1 MTHNKDTQHLARL
14 PNEFHLKSN
23 VLTLRLV
30 FNALAIEVPASA
42 VRRLLRKSNEV
53 KVLLGNANVA
63 DNARK
68 PSGNKPNEFHSND
81 NVRNV
86 RFLVN
91 AWAKATAPGW
101 KKKHKQWGKWKNKQS
116 EACRCH
122 HSSWCSLVIIT
133 FVSDLIPTQIQR
145 RDGGGG

>member
-1 MTHNKDTQHLARL
+1 LARL

-81 NVRNV
+81 NVRSV
-86 RFLVN
+86 RFLVK
-91 AWAKATAPGW
+91 AWAKATAPVL
-101 KKKHKQWGKWKNKQS
+101 GKETNSGGNGKTNKQTIRGLPMPS
-116 EACRCH
+116 FIVVFPCYNYLR
-122 HSSWCSLVIIT
+122 L
-133 FVSDLIPTQIQR
+133 
-145 RDGGGG
+145 

>member
-1 MTHNKDTQHLARL
+1 MARL

-53 KVLLGNANVA
+53 NVLLGNANVA

-91 AWAKATAPGW
+91 AWAKATAPVLE
-101 KKKHKQWGKWKNKQS
+101 KKQTVGEMEKQPNKQS
-116 EACRCH
+116 EACQCH
-122 HSSWCSLVIIT
+122 HSSRGVPL
-133 FVSDLIPTQIQR
+133 L
-145 RDGGGG
+145 

>member
-86 RFLVN
+86 RFLVK
-91 AWAKATAPGW
+91 AWAKATAPVLE
-101 KKKHKQWGKWKNKQS
+101 KETNSEQWGKWKNQQTNNS
-116 EACRCH
+116 QRPADA
-122 HSSWCSLVIIT
+122 IIHRG
-133 FVSDLIPTQIQR
+133 VPLL
-145 RDGGGG
+145 

>member
-1 MTHNKDTQHLARL
+1 MTHNKDKQHLARL

-53 KVLLGNANVA
+53 NVLLGNANVA

-86 RFLVN
+86 RFLVK
-91 AWAKATAPGW
+91 AWAKATAPVLE
-101 KKKHKQWGKWKNKQS
+101 KKHKQ
-116 EACRCH
+116 
-122 HSSWCSLVIIT
+122 
-133 FVSDLIPTQIQR
+133 
-145 RDGGGG
+145 